1 VVPTQFTEPTR
12 GLAVAIGAMDR
23 PVPNLI
29 GGRMCLDAV
38 LKLVLAVAALALQA
52 YLTTDRRKG

>member
-1 VVPTQFTEPTR
+1 
-12 GLAVAIGAMDR
+12 
-23 PVPNLI
+23 
-29 GGRMCLDAV
+29 MCLDAV